1 MRINVYM
8 KGRNESYDAKGIF
21 DGSNMIVLKGSKI
34 KDAHFKERIRISEE
48 IRNNPKLVKDNIVLE
63 DITFASPSTAAN
75 FVADTVCNGLRNW
88 RTMEGI
94 TLKNYINNK

>member
-48 IRNNPKLVKDNIVLE
+48 IRNKTI
-63 DITFASPSTAAN
+63 
-75 FVADTVCNGLRNW
+75 C
-88 RTMEGI
+88 
-94 TLKNYINNK
+94 